1 MKKVVKK
8 MQDGGKVDYKKS
20 NLLRKDSKA
29 LYTGT
34 KAVKPIK
41 GGKLV
46 EKEKGLKIT
55 DNKSGGSNLNLHNKT
70 TIVDTNGYAK
80 GKQSFPAIS
89 ITNGN
94 KKVTKKSVPR
104 SKVKSMTS
112 KYY

>member
-1 MKKVVKK
+1 MKK
-8 MQDGGKVDYKKS
+8 MQPGGKTDYKKS
-20 NLLRKDSKA
+20 SLLRTDSKA
-29 LYTGT
+29 LYTGN

-55 DNKSGGSNLNLHNKT
+55 DYKKVSLPFSNINLHNKT

-94 KKVTKKSVPR
+94 KKVTKKPVSR
-104 SKVKSMTS
+104 SKVKSMINN
-112 KYY
+112 

>member
-1 MKKVVKK
+1 MKK
-8 MQDGGKVDYKKS
+8 MQPGGNNDYKKS
-20 NLLRKDSKA
+20 SLLRTDSKA
-29 LYTGT
+29 LYTGN

-55 DNKSGGSNLNLHNKT
+55 NNKGGLPFSNLNLHNKT

-94 KKVTKKSVPR
+94 KKVTKKPVSR
-104 SKVKSMTS
+104 SKVKSMINN
-112 KYY
+112 